1 MTTAMA
7 KKLSAVTLATSHFGS
22 NAKMWPTRTATA
34 IFSMKAM
41 AMPHRM
47 GKVLYRVASNPVV

>member
-1 MTTAMA
+1 MA

-22 NAKMWPTRTATA
+22 KAKMWPTRTATA
-34 IFSMKAM
+34 IFSMNAI

-47 GKVLYRVASNPVV
+47 GKVLYRVASSPVV